1 MFNSMAYIY
10 YCTAKKSYICIFKR
24 IIRMGDNKKSTAKKF
39 FSFLMSKTFFK
50 HLALIILFY
59 ILIGFGILLWL
70 NAYTNHGQKLTL
82 PDYNGIH
89 VEKAMADAVKRHFK
103 VIIDD
108 STFIVGKPGGII
120 VNQNPKAGA
129 KVKENR
135 KIYVTVTKYNPD
147 KIKIEN
153 LPSLYGRSYEVK
165 KRELAQLD
173 INTKIKGY
181 EYDKGAP
188 NYILKVYYKGKEIIS
203 KEGKAKGVEIEK
215 GGTLEFILSRKTGGI
230 TNLPDLRCKSV
241 EEAIFL
247 IETRRLKTGKI
258 IKDGTQVNGTP
269 AGYVVK
275 QIPPATAEL
284 PMDTQVDLYISDEL
298 PADCR

>member
-1 MFNSMAYIY
+1 MSKE
-10 YCTAKKSYICIFKR
+10 KKSSV
-24 IIRMGDNKKSTAKKF
+24 KKI

-59 ILIGFGILLWL
+59 ILVATGVLLWL

-82 PDYNGIH
+82 PDYKGVH
-89 VEKAMADAVKRHFK
+89 VEKAMADAGKRHFK

-181 EYDKGAP
+181 EYDKGEP

-203 KEGKAKGVEIEK
+203 REGKAKGVEIEK

-230 TNLPDLRCKSV
+230 TNLPDLKCKSI

-247 IETRRLKTGKI
+247 IESRRLKTGKI
-258 IKDGTQVNGTP
+258 IKNGQEVAGIPQGYIVGQSP
-269 AGYVVK
+269 APTG
-275 QIPPATAEL
+275 EL
-284 PMDTQVDLYISDEL
+284 PMDTEVNLFVSDSI
-298 PADCR
+298 PPGCK